1 MTHRERS
8 AGGSRGLEESGGSH
22 GRRSGTMS
30 EFRHPALKELTEQLA
45 GTDKRKSLVPVAKRR
60 TQFERA
66 GQLFGEVDAGKN
78 YPYPFVCF
86 RVTGFRSDAYPDLL
100 TRGAA
105 LRHALRL
112 LIDRLDRSLPPLP
125 IEQAA

>member
-1 MTHRERS
+1 MTHSGRS
-8 AGGSRGLEESGGSH
+8 ADEGRGLEGSGESH

-30 EFRHPALKELTEQLA
+30 EFRHPALKELTEPLA

-66 GQLFGEVDAGKN
+66 GQLLTVIDTAKN
-78 YPYPFVCF
+78 YPYPFVCY

-100 TRGAA
+100 IPGGE
-105 LRHALRL
+105 LRHDLKL
-112 LIDRLDRSLPPLP
+112 LIERLDRS
-125 IEQAA
+125 